1 MLLLQGHQQHSG
13 REPGAQGAHAEPRQH
28 PKVASPGAG
37 DQQHARGRAARATG
51 QRLRAAV
58 GAPAAWLCRPGRPP
72 GILPSA
78 PAGGHHCSDSV
89 AVACAEHALHCGSVR
104 QLRMQDVDL
113 PPSAYY
119 AGAAG
124 HHHRTSSGAWAAVLH
139 HCGHAIASHC
149 RERLGLPLNRSA
161 SRSCRVGPSLTAGC
175 CSCAVSPILLKSNT
189 GITCA
194 AWC

>member
-1 MLLLQGHQQHSG
+1 MLAGALQGPRGSGSGQQWA
-13 REPGAQGAHAEPRQH
+13 RPLPGF
-28 PKVASPGAG
+28 AG
-37 DQQHARGRAARATG
+37 
-51 QRLRAAV
+51 
-58 GAPAAWLCRPGRPP
+58 PGRPP

-149 RERLGLPLNRSA
+149 RERLGLPLNRLA
-161 SRSCRVGPSLTAGC
+161 SRSCRVGPSLTFFDSWMLLVRRESHIFEKQYRNNVCSLVLTPISCCVDFSPDVGC
-175 CSCAVSPILLKSNT
+175 TKSPALLS
-189 GITCA
+189 GSLVIQ
-194 AWC
+194 